1 MDLEFYN
8 CANNNAQSSK
18 VALQN
23 IYQLLPHQSGNRR
36 SFLLGIQ
43 YLLRVQVQ
51 SAYHWRVYQTT
62 WKTEPGQRTY
72 WYFLTLFIGYP
83 LSYSFSIQNKFVEK
97 DGEVYYSFQV
107 SGPKS
112 KVDVE
117 MTAGAATAG

>member
-1 MDLEFYN
+1 
-8 CANNNAQSSK
+8 
-18 VALQN
+18 
-23 IYQLLPHQSGNRR
+23 
-36 SFLLGIQ
+36 
-43 YLLRVQVQ
+43 
-51 SAYHWRVYQTT
+51 
-62 WKTEPGQRTY
+62 
-72 WYFLTLFIGYP
+72 